1 MAKPSIFETNL
12 NNVLIWKLN
21 HFEWIKMGLAMQLL
35 IRNLGYADYLPF
47 GGEAGI
53 GMGTA

>member
-1 MAKPSIFETNL
+1 
-12 NNVLIWKLN
+12 
-21 HFEWIKMGLAMQLL
+21 MGLAMQLL
-35 IRNLGYADYLPF
+35 IINLGYADYLPF